1 MIHSILYVKKF
12 ISKIC
17 FLIFHN
23 NSYFYTIKVE
33 KNQNFLVKKNHD
45 FLIKKTQSFEKNWK
59 WYHNQFPYLIN
70 EKKRWNTF
78 GGKRKLYWFR
88 VWTKKISSQILFSHH
103 YSLTAFLYNFFL
115 HKLKFFIAY
124 SNFIKFLNRS
134 EIL

>member
-59 WYHNQFPYLIN
+59 
-70 EKKRWNTF
+70 
-78 GGKRKLYWFR
+78 
-88 VWTKKISSQILFSHH
+88 
-103 YSLTAFLYNFFL
+103 
-115 HKLKFFIAY
+115 
-124 SNFIKFLNRS
+124 
-134 EIL
+134 